1 MGVCDGE
8 GLVRCEKWVSA
19 IGLLNQ
25 SVTQSGYIY
34 VFLNP
39 TSSEIGSATVPLE
52 VHLDFFRF
60 FNKKV

>member
-25 SVTQSGYIY
+25 SGYIY
-34 VFLNP
+34 VFLNT

-52 VHLDFFRF
+52 VHLDFF
-60 FNKKV
+60 